1 MSLLAQIKTVWSI
14 DITWASNSLLFHFE
28 RLIGNTLD
36 YPLICNK
43 DWDTSYLAEKKP
55 SPIRYLLLK
64 LKDGIICVVRLAER
78 RPISRT
84 DPKFALIPKQEEH
97 EKEDGS
103 DGGSPGQVDVQV
115 DGQVAVGVEQPGQ
128 LLGLLHEDIVVDQIL
143 DCAQDTGCGHP

>member
-1 MSLLAQIKTVWSI
+1 MKKAGILFSSLRAEGGAWVVEGVVGVRFPWG
-14 DITWASNSLLFHFE
+14 F
-28 RLIGNTLD
+28 
-36 YPLICNK
+36 
-43 DWDTSYLAEKKP
+43 SYHAVLQLGD
-55 SPIRYLLLK
+55 LLLK

-143 DCAQDTGCGHP
+143 DRAQDTGCGHP